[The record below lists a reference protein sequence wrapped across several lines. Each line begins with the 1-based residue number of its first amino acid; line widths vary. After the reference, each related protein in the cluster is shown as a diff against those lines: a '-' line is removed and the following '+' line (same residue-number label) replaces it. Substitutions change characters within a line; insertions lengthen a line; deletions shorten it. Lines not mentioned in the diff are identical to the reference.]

1 MPLAKH
7 IAGLL
12 REISKRARAR
22 RGRGL
27 GLQRRG
33 NVQHRGVAIE

>member
-22 RGRGL
+22 RGL
-27 GLQRRG
+27 GLQWRG